1 MNENEKNEK
10 VNELADFISGRRKAQ
25 EKFWWV
31 GDYDPDTESP
41 LVVST
46 SLRGFLDSGMWLP
59 MKDELGASCCA
70 DLTVKSSKEKLTEP
84 YEFMRHCVTTEHV
97 RQMLINRT
105 DEQIEAEYNFMLE
118 IAMESLAEKLG

>member
-1 MNENEKNEK
+1 MTDNERTAK
-10 VNELADFISGRRKAQ
+10 VQELAEFISGRRKSQ

-46 SLRGFLDSGMWLP
+46 SLRGFLDKGMWLP

-70 DLTVKSSKEKLTEP
+70 DFTHRSSKEDLSDA
-84 YEFMRHCVTTEHV
+84 YEFMRHCTEVEHI
-97 RQMLINRT
+97 RQMLVNRT
-105 DEQIEAEYNFMLE
+105 DDQLEAEYNFMLE
-118 IAMESLAEKLG
+118 VAMESLAEKLG

>member
-1 MNENEKNEK
+1 MNDKERLEKAT
-10 VNELADFISGRRKAQ
+10 ELADFISGRRKSQ

-41 LVVST
+41 LVIST
-46 SLRGFLDSGMWLP
+46 SLRGFLDKGMWMP

-70 DLTVKSSKEKLTEP
+70 DFSFRASKDKLMDA
-84 YEFMRHCVTTEHV
+84 YEWMRHCTDAEHI
-97 RQMLINRT
+97 RQVLVNRT